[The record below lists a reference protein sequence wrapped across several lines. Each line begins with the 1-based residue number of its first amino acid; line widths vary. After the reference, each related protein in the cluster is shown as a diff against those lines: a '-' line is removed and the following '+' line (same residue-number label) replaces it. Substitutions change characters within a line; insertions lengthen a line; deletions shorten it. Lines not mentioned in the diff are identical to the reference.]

1 MMKEL
6 ESKYGWEIDWKR
18 KAILSGPIRKVDV
31 SFDPTN
37 IERKI
42 RAKK

>member
-1 MMKEL
+1 MKEL
-6 ESKYGWEIDWKR
+6 ESKYGWEIDWTR
-18 KAILSGPIRKVDV
+18 KAILCGPIRQVDV